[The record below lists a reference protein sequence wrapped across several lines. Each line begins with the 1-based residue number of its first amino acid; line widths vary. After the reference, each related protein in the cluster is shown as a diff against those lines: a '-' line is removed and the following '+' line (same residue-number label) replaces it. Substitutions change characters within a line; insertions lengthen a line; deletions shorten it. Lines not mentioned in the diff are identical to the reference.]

1 MRGRGRGGRPDSLG
15 GWMSSSV
22 TWIPWRIDE
31 YLRFVQLNA
40 RNWPGRSFSRQTTM
54 YYLRRQ
60 EAYLILFDAY
70 IPPRIPTQT
79 SILVL
84 QKRRDKTSHQL

>member
-1 MRGRGRGGRPDSLG
+1 
-15 GWMSSSV
+15 
-22 TWIPWRIDE
+22 
-31 YLRFVQLNA
+31 
-40 RNWPGRSFSRQTTM
+40 M